1 MQAAESDLQ
10 LIGQIA
16 LGDEK
21 SMRVFYERYK
31 VMIGRLARAAGF
43 SDADTRDIV
52 QETFIRA
59 WRSAAAFRGE
69 GSAGSWL
76 RGIAR
81 HLLADHVDA
90 AIRSRRRFAETRL
103 GDHEDTAMLEPSPEP
118 GPEQLAE
125 LAEHRRCIEQCLR
138 KLSTLHREVLVLRVC
153 GAGLGEQAVARLLG
167 VPLGTVKSRT
177 SVALG
182 ALAGCVRTC
191 AGAND
196 A

>member
-16 LGDEK
+16 LGDER

-31 VMIGRLARAAGF
+31 VMVGRLARAAGLR
-43 SDADTRDIV
+43 DADIRDVV

-59 WRSAAAFRGE
+59 WRAAAAFRGE

-76 RGIAR
+76 RGITR

-90 AIRSRRRFAETRL
+90 AVRARRLFAETPAA
-103 GDHEDTAMLEPSPEP
+103 GEDAAMLEPSPEP
-118 GPEQLAE
+118 GPERLAE
-125 LAEHRRCIEQCLR
+125 LAQHKRCIEQCLR
-138 KLSTLHREVLVLRVC
+138 KLSALHREVLVLRVC

-167 VPLGTVKSRT
+167 VPQGTVKSRT

-191 AGAND
+191 AGANH